1 MTTVA
6 AALIERGGKTL
17 ICRRRPDQSHAGKWE
32 FPGGKVEGGESPAQ
46 ALRRELRE
54 ELGIEARVGPLVARC
69 EYAYPGKKPIL
80 LMFFRVTEFSG
91 EPDGAQFAEIRWE
104 RPRDF
109 PGFDFLEGDVAFVR
123 KLAAADAAAT
133 ARRRGA

>member
-6 AALIERGGKTL
+6 AALIERAGKTL
-17 ICRRRPDQSHAGKWE
+17 ICRRRPEQSHGGKWE
-32 FPGGKVEGGESPAQ
+32 FPGGKVEGGESPAE
-46 ALRRELRE
+46 AARRELRE
-54 ELGIEARVGPLVARC
+54 ELGIEAEIGPLAARY

-80 LMFFRVTEFSG
+80 LVFFRVTEFAG
-91 EPDGAQFAEIRWE
+91 EPDGAHFAEIRWA

-123 KLAAADAAAT
+123 ELAAADGAAT
-133 ARRRGA
+133 AKRRGA